1 MERTKRYP
9 ECFPG
14 NFETEILPKGAKE
27 ESRPVYRVMKSGT
40 IDREGFISTYAEIQR
55 GLIPPKKKL
64 RWNRPEIY
72 STSCNMDYSEAQ
84 YTLDMFMRHHPKAI
98 IAKGQTEGSCGPS
111 QLTSEREERT
121 DTHVDWWV
129 YQDSEPQNF
138 FREVKKDE

>member
-1 MERTKRYP
+1 
-9 ECFPG
+9 
-14 NFETEILPKGAKE
+14 
-27 ESRPVYRVMKSGT
+27 MKSGT
-40 IDREGFISTYAEIQR
+40 IDREGFISTYEEIQR

-84 YTLDMFMRHHPKAI
+84 YALDMFMRHHPKAI

>member
-27 ESRPVYRVMKSGT
+27 ESR
-40 IDREGFISTYAEIQR
+40 
-55 GLIPPKKKL
+55 PKKKL